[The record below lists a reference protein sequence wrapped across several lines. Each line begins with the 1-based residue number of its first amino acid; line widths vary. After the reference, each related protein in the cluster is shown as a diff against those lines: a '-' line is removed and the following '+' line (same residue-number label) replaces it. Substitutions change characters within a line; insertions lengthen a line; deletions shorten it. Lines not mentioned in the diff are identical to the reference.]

1 MKENDKKHCFIELRA
16 QGFSFDKISKE
27 LKVAKST
34 LILWSKE
41 FELEIANLKAVEME
55 GLLEKHFMSK
65 KARIELFGKQI
76 IKIKEE
82 LGRRD
87 FSDISTEKLFDLLVK
102 YVNQLKQ
109 EEMKVEFSRWEK
121 QDIMDSFKNLETK
134 LVKWTAN

>member
-55 GLLEKHFMSK
+55 GLLEKYFMSK

-82 LGRRD
+82 LGKRD

-109 EEMKVEFSRWEK
+109 EEVKVEFARWEK
-121 QDIMDSFKNLETK
+121 QDIMDSFKHLENK
-134 LVKWTAN
+134 LVRWTAN